1 MELGGCRV
9 LVTRP
14 AEQAGPLAAALREAG
29 ATPLLYPTVTVG
41 EPPDW
46 APFDAAFATLRPGD
60 WIVFTSPSAVRL
72 AVARLRRIGHFS
84 AVASSAI
91 AAVGPGTAAA
101 LAAEGLTAAVVPEV
115 GQRHQEGLA
124 TAMDGVGAGTRVIFP
139 RALGGRDVLES
150 QLTARGA
157 AVQTVPVSETRP
169 CALSPLPEFDA
180 AIFAS
185 PSALRALVDRWGAGA
200 LAGRVAVAI
209 GPVTA
214 AAMSAAGVT
223 PSGVAEDPTQ
233 DGVVRALS
241 AAWAARP
248 RSP

>member
-1 MELGGCRV
+1 MDLGGCRV

-29 ATPLLYPTVTVG
+29 AIPLLYPTVTVG

-46 APFDAAFATLRPGD
+46 APFDAAFAGARPGD
-60 WIVFTSPSAVRL
+60 WVVFTSPSAVRL
-72 AVARLRRIGHFS
+72 GAARLRQTGRFEAAAS
-84 AVASSAI
+84 ATI

-101 LAAEGLTAAVVPEV
+101 LAAEGLTAAVVPAV
-115 GQRHQEGLA
+115 GHRHQEGLA
-124 TAMDGVGAGTRVIFP
+124 AAMGGVSAGTRVIFP
-139 RALGGRDVLES
+139 RALGGRDVLEA

-157 AVQTVPVSETRP
+157 AVQTVPVSQTRP
-169 CALSPLPEFDA
+169 CALPPLPDFDA

-185 PSALRALVDRWGAGA
+185 PSALGALVDRWGAGA
-200 LAGRVAVAI
+200 LAGRVTVAI

-214 AAMSAAGVT
+214 AAMRAAGVT
-223 PSGVAEDPTQ
+223 PAAVADDPTQ
-233 DGVVRALS
+233 DGVVRALR
-241 AAWAARP
+241 AAWSRRP